1 MRRTAS
7 SSKAELTAFMW
18 ELTVTDFALDD
29 DTLKVGV
36 VVRRR

>member
-1 MRRTAS
+1 
-7 SSKAELTAFMW
+7 MW

-29 DTLKVGV
+29 DTLKVDS